1 MLTAAVV
8 EGRYDPAGLIRFAYR
23 LRPAARGADC
33 RKRSG
38 GEKVAAF
45 VQAARAD
52 EIEPAAIGLFVRSHN
67 ELARARA
74 AAAKAGIE
82 AIELAV
88 ARARPDGSLLA
99 PCTSPRAWST
109 AP

>member
-1 MLTAAVV
+1 LTGGAQGPTLLTAAVV

-52 EIEPAAIGLFVRSHN
+52 EIEHDQIVRGIDPDDAAGALVSRHRS
-67 ELARARA
+67 L
-74 AAAKAGIE
+74 
-82 AIELAV
+82 
-88 ARARPDGSLLA
+88 
-99 PCTSPRAWST
+99 
-109 AP
+109 